1 LVYLQTKSYF
11 TNNTVDIPTA
21 AKARLARMNTANI
34 TNPGF
39 SLTAAG
45 MGGTFTESAFYL
57 SVFGDPV
64 QGEAPTEWVDVFFRK
79 FQAFR
84 WMTMLGDFEVSNWS

>member
-1 LVYLQTKSYF
+1 MQTKSYF
-11 TNNTVDIPTA
+11 INDTVNIPTA

-39 SLTAAG
+39 SLNAGG

-64 QGEAPTEWVDVFFRK
+64 KGEASREWVNVFFRK
-79 FQAFR
+79 
-84 WMTMLGDFEVSNWS
+84 S

>member
-1 LVYLQTKSYF
+1 
-11 TNNTVDIPTA
+11 
-21 AKARLARMNTANI
+21 MNTANI

-39 SLTAAG
+39 SLNAGG

-64 QGEAPTEWVDVFFRK
+64 KGEASREWVNVFFRK
-79 FQAFR
+79 
-84 WMTMLGDFEVSNWS
+84 S